1 MYYGYGYDTGNS
13 PLDFIERD
21 DPKHKLIIRQYSSN
35 LMGEF
40 IFDEIELASLEE
52 IEYLRDNLNK
62 FISKWKV
69 KYAGYENTNN

>member
-1 MYYGYGYDTGNS
+1 MYYDYDTGDS

-35 LMGEF
+35 LMGES
-40 IFDEIELASLEE
+40 IFGEIELASLEE

-62 FISKWKV
+62 FISKWRV
-69 KYAGYENTNN
+69 KYAGYEKRNS